1 MTLGQDFSLDNND
14 KSSLSCV
21 FIDTVIL
28 HLFGKYCLVQGGM
41 AGILFWRERWLSLQS
56 SIIPSDR

>member
-41 AGILFWRERWLSLQS
+41 AGILF
-56 SIIPSDR
+56 